1 MATFAEKFSYMDTI
15 FSMSKEGKSEYC
27 CNVIRIGQIL
37 PIPGKDLIGQTLVNG
52 ESIVI
57 RKDQVKEG
65 DVLLY
70 AGNETQLSP
79 AFLKANCLYSEP
91 SMNADKDRKGYFG
104 KNGRVRMIRLGG
116 VQSMGYLFTKAELA
130 AWCPAAGDAV
140 LEEHIGEDF
149 DTVYGNLLVRA
160 YVPPVRK
167 KERMADDKDRRK
179 TVKKFDRFLSESRFE
194 FHYETRP
201 LAKNLERLEPDSRI
215 DVTVKVHGTSVI
227 ISRIPVRVPLKV
239 GLKGKILNAFIKWTG
254 LLKKYAVPEFK
265 TEYGVVYSS
274 RNVIKNRYINPNSD
288 PGGYYGQ
295 DIWSEFGE
303 LLADYVYPGM
313 TVYGEIAGYLSGVQ
327 QGIQKDYDYGCEMGK
342 NVLMPYRITTED
354 LTEAGLKVRREWEV
368 EEVMQWVRMVRL
380 AAPASVRERL
390 MPMTVLYS
398 GPVRNMYEGIDFEAD
413 IWRDEFLAR
422 MKGDTKRLGLERSE
436 PLCLHHRVPREGVC
450 IRIRQDSYAECFK
463 LKALAFLDKEAREI
477 DAGNVDME
485 MAEGV

>member
-1 MATFAEKFSYMDTI
+1 MATFAEKVSYMDTL

-70 AGNETQLSP
+70 AGNETQLAP

-104 KNGRVRMIRLGG
+104 KNGR
-116 VQSMGYLFTKAELA
+116 
-130 AWCPAAGDAV
+130 
-140 LEEHIGEDF
+140 
-149 DTVYGNLLVRA
+149 
-160 YVPPVRK
+160 
-167 KERMADDKDRRK
+167 
-179 TVKKFDRFLSESRFE
+179 
-194 FHYETRP
+194 
-201 LAKNLERLEPDSRI
+201 
-215 DVTVKVHGTSVI
+215 
-227 ISRIPVRVPLKV
+227 
-239 GLKGKILNAFIKWTG
+239 
-254 LLKKYAVPEFK
+254 
-265 TEYGVVYSS
+265 
-274 RNVIKNRYINPNSD
+274 
-288 PGGYYGQ
+288 
-295 DIWSEFGE
+295 
-303 LLADYVYPGM
+303 
-313 TVYGEIAGYLSGVQ
+313 
-327 QGIQKDYDYGCEMGK
+327 
-342 NVLMPYRITTED
+342 
-354 LTEAGLKVRREWEV
+354 
-368 EEVMQWVRMVRL
+368 VRMVRL

-463 LKALAFLDKEAREI
+463 LKALAFLDKEAKEI